1 MIGIDTYK
9 QNAVESQ
16 TPGRIVVM
24 LYDGA
29 VKFLN
34 KAIEECQANNPKAK
48 GQAVGRALDIIVEL
62 DSALDTEA
70 GGEVAAN
77 LRSLY
82 MFMMQQINT
91 AHAKNDVGM
100 FKEVI
105 ALLEELNDGWRAIS
119 S

>member
-9 QNAVESQ
+9 QNAVENQ

-34 KAIEECQANNPKAK
+34 KAIEECQANNPNAK
-48 GQAVGRALDIIVEL
+48 GEAVGRALDIIIEL
-62 DSALDTEA
+62 DSALDMEV
-70 GGEVAAN
+70 GGEVAES

-82 MFMMQQINT
+82 MFMTQQINK
-91 AHAKNDVGM
+91 AHIKDDVAM

-105 ALLEELNDGWRAIS
+105 ALLEELNDGWKAIS